1 MVQEVPASFLKV
13 GRRLQINL
21 KRVYK
26 SLKELMSRLKLPASL
41 NCLKASWFCSI

>member
-1 MVQEVPASFLKV
+1 MVQKVSASFLKV

-26 SLKELMSRLKLPASL
+26 SLKELMSKLELPGSL
-41 NCLKASWFCSI
+41 NCLKAG